1 MILFILDFI
10 TLLNFNGENKMKK
23 ILIIMSILLS
33 AIMLIAAIS
42 GCGMTVAPVSLNPT
56 LPENWPS
63 VVPINNDITITNSA
77 TNPEK
82 LRYVVQG
89 DFNIPIEEMYN
100 YYKDQFS
107 GWTLSYDDTS
117 ENKGLVSYAIGFN
130 NEQYDIMIEIIQE
143 KNDKDQIS
151 ITVHDKSQP

>member
-1 MILFILDFI
+1 
-10 TLLNFNGENKMKK
+10 MKK
-23 ILIIMSILLS
+23 IVVVISIILS
-33 AIMLIAAIS
+33 AIVLIATFS

-63 VVPINNDITITNSA
+63 VVPINNDITITNSG

-89 DFNIPIEEMYN
+89 DFNIPIEDMYN

-107 GWTLSYDDTS
+107 GWTLSYDDKS
-117 ENKGLVSYAIGFN
+117 ENKGLVSYAFGFN

-143 KNDKDQIS
+143 KNDKDQID
-151 ITVHDKSQP
+151 ITVHDKS

>member
-1 MILFILDFI
+1 
-10 TLLNFNGENKMKK
+10 MKK
-23 ILIIMSILLS
+23 IVLVISIILS
-33 AIMLIAAIS
+33 AIMLITTFS

-82 LRYVVQG
+82 LRYVVSG

-107 GWTLSYDDTS
+107 GWTLSYDDKS
-117 ENKGLVSYAIGFN
+117 ENKGLVSYAFGFSN
-130 NEQYDIMIEIIQE
+130 DQYSIMIEILE
-143 KNDKDQIS
+143 SKYDKDEIML
-151 ITVHDKSQP
+151 TVAEKPQQ

>member
-1 MILFILDFI
+1 
-10 TLLNFNGENKMKK
+10 MKK
-23 ILIIMSILLS
+23 IFNVLLIVLSIIILS
-33 AIMLIAAIS
+33 AIFS

-63 VVPINNDITITNSA
+63 AVPINNDITITNSA

-82 LRYVVQG
+82 LRYVVSG

-107 GWTLSYDDTS
+107 GWTLSYDDKS
-117 ENKGLVSYAIGFN
+117 ENKGLVSYAFGFSN
-130 NEQYDIMIEIIQE
+130 DQYSIMIEILE
-143 KNDKDQIS
+143 SKYDKDEIML
-151 ITVHDKSQP
+151 TVAEKPQQ

>member
-1 MILFILDFI
+1 
-10 TLLNFNGENKMKK
+10 MKK
-23 ILIIMSILLS
+23 IVSVISIMAAAVMLAIIIG
-33 AIMLIAAIS
+33 

-63 VVPINNDITITNSA
+63 SVPINHDITITNSA

-82 LRYVVQG
+82 LRYVVSG

-107 GWTLSYDDTS
+107 GWTLSYDDKS
-117 ENKGLVSYAIGFN
+117 ENEGLVSYAFGFN
-130 NEQYDIMIEIIQE
+130 NEQYDIMIEILQE

-151 ITVHDKSQP
+151 ITVHDKSQPQS

>member
-1 MILFILDFI
+1 MKRILMIVSI
-10 TLLNFNGENKMKK
+10 T
-23 ILIIMSILLS
+23 LS
-33 AIMLIAAIS
+33 AIMLIAVFS

-63 VVPINNDITITNSA
+63 AVPINNDITITNSA

-89 DFNIPIEEMYN
+89 DFNIPLEEMYN

-107 GWTLSYDDTS
+107 GWTLSYDDKS
-117 ENKGLVSYAIGFN
+117 ENKGLVSYAFGFSN
-130 NEQYDIMIEIIQE
+130 DQYSIMIEILEE
-143 KNDKDQIS
+143 KNEKDNIQ
-151 ITVHDKSQP
+151 ITVAEKPQK